1 MATILASGGFT
12 NTAGGTVT
20 EATAALR
27 YVRVTICNTDS
38 AQHTYQVQVGTHYVK
53 RNLVLVS
60 GEDRTVGPFS
70 LTAAETMV
78 VTLIEAQSIN
88 FTGIRFVG
96 ES

>member
-1 MATILASGGFT
+1 MATIIASGGT
-12 NTAGGTVT
+12 ISTAGGTLS

-38 AQHTYQVQVGTHYVK
+38 AQHTYQVQVGTYYVK
-53 RNLVLVS
+53 RNLVLAS

-78 VTLIEAQSIN
+78 VTVAEAGLY
-88 FTGIRFVG
+88 THIRFVG